1 MLKLA
6 VRVEPAEQ
14 PAMTSRNPLPSNQKT
29 LPSDESKWL
38 MPFIEQ
44 IPDTVLDEPLEY
56 LFADHFRQR
65 VALTMLQ
72 HFAEEASASRADADS
87 IATFLTHDLVLHYA
101 DEEEDLFPFVRLRAL
116 PEDELGALLTHL
128 GEDHHRNKAM
138 VEVITS
144 ALMQHPAE
152 KAVHLSA
159 NICSLIQAYV
169 VSENQHLT
177 VENGVLLA
185 IARIRL
191 TPKDRKTISQGM
203 KIRRGV
209 IH

>member
-1 MLKLA
+1 MQELA
-6 VRVEPAEQ
+6 VPAEPAEP
-14 PAMTSRNPLPSNQKT
+14 PAMTSRSSLPSNQKT
-29 LPSDESKWL
+29 LPSDRGKWL

-44 IPDTVLDEPLEY
+44 IPDTLLDEPLEY
-56 LFADHFRQR
+56 MFADHFRQR

-72 HFAEEASASRADADS
+72 HFAEEASASWADADS
-87 IATFLTHDLVLHYA
+87 IAAFLTHDLVLHYA
-101 DEEEDLFPFVRLRAL
+101 DEEEDLFPLVRLRAL
-116 PEDELGALLTHL
+116 PEDELGALLAHL
-128 GEDHHRNKAM
+128 GEDHHRSKAM
-138 VEVITS
+138 VEDITS
-144 ALMQHPAE
+144 ALIQHPAE
-152 KAVHLSA
+152 KTVHLNTS
-159 NICSLIQAYV
+159 ICSLIQGYV

-191 TPKDRKTISQGM
+191 TPIDRMTISHGM

>member
-1 MLKLA
+1 MQELA
-6 VRVEPAEQ
+6 VPAEPAEP
-14 PAMTSRNPLPSNQKT
+14 PAMTSRSSLPSNQKT
-29 LPSDESKWL
+29 LPSDRGKWL

-44 IPDTVLDEPLEY
+44 IPDTLLDEPLEY
-56 LFADHFRQR
+56 MFADHFRQR

-87 IATFLTHDLVLHYA
+87 IAAFLTHDLVLHYA
-101 DEEEDLFPFVRLRAL
+101 DEEEDLFPLVRLRAL
-116 PEDELGALLTHL
+116 PEDELGALLAHL
-128 GEDHHRNKAM
+128 GEDHHPTKAM
-138 VEVITS
+138 VEDITS
-144 ALMQHPAE
+144 ALIQHPAE
-152 KAVHLSA
+152 KTVHLNTS
-159 NICSLIQAYV
+159 ICSLIQGYV

-191 TPKDRKTISQGM
+191 TPIDRMTISHGM